1 MNRSARL
8 HAVLTALWLALAVPS
23 ILLWRSSITWL
34 VFMSVY
40 AIVATHWDCYQTA
53 KANDE

>member
-1 MNRSARL
+1 MRRL
-8 HAVLTALWLALAVPS
+8 HAALTVLWLLLAIPS
-23 ILLWRSSITWL
+23 ILWWRNSITWL

-53 KANDE
+53 KAGDGK